1 MKRSRVLLVRWLV
14 PAAAASLAIAS
25 LFLVYRDLSFETL
38 VAALAKSDP
47 RWFLPLAAAVLV
59 EQIVRSWKW
68 RLILR
73 EVKPVSWQRLLGAI
87 FAGSGL
93 VSVVPLPL
101 NPLVRSWLIAR
112 LDGLSVATVLTTVAV
127 DRYVDA
133 IVFALFGLFVTLS
146 GLIAPLH
153 GEMRLGLTAA
163 ALVQLI
169 AFSGFALGLFGS
181 RPSLDRE
188 DSRVSRIL
196 DWLARQGGRRFEGL
210 RLLIREGIVWPH
222 EPARRAGVIGASVLM
237 KLLAATQFLWAGLAF
252 GIVLGPLDCL
262 FMMVFSGFALI
273 AARFL
278 AVPAVYFFACV
289 HALALLGVPAGEA
302 FAMLLFIRAVSI
314 VLMVGAGAVFLWQ
327 SGIEIR
333 QAHRAGLALGAP

>member
-1 MKRSRVLLVRWLV
+1 MDRSQSILVRWLV

-38 VAALAKSDP
+38 LAALARSDP
-47 RWFLPLAAAVLV
+47 RWLVPLAAAVLV

-68 RLILR
+68 RLILA
-73 EVKPVSWQRLLGAI
+73 ELKPVPWQRLLGAI
-87 FAGSGL
+87 FAGFG
-93 VSVVPLPL
+93 VVTVVPLPV

-112 LDGLSVATVLTTVAV
+112 LEGFSVATVLTTVAV

-133 IVFALFGLFVTLS
+133 IVFALFGLFITLS
-146 GLIAPLH
+146 GLIAPLE

-163 ALVQLI
+163 ALVQLV
-169 AFSGFALGLFGS
+169 AFSGFALGLFGG
-181 RPSLDRE
+181 RASLVRE
-188 DSRVSRIL
+188 DSAVSRTL
-196 DWLARQGGRRFEGL
+196 DWVARRGGRRFDGL
-210 RLLIREGIVWPH
+210 RLAIHEGIVWPRA
-222 EPARRAGVIGASVLM
+222 PARRAGVIGASVLM

-252 GIVLGPLDCL
+252 GIVLTPLECV

-278 AVPAVYFFACV
+278 SVPAIYFFATV
-289 HALALLGVPAGEA
+289 HALMLIGVPGGEA

-314 VLMVGAGAVFLWQ
+314 VLMVGAGAIFLWQ
-327 SGIEIR
+327 GGIEIR
-333 QAHRAGLALGAP
+333 QAHRAGLALEHS